1 MATGVIKGRVVIEG
15 VIECL
20 SGLRVGVGQETMEI
34 GGLDMPVI
42 RDPLSGEPYIPG
54 SSLKGKLRSLL
65 ERVRLAELVSTG
77 A

>member
-34 GGLDMPVI
+34 GGLI
-42 RDPLSGEPYIPG
+42 CLLYGTLSGEPYIPG
-54 SSLKGKLRSLL
+54 SSPWVLRSLL
-65 ERVRLAELVSTG
+65 SALG
-77 A
+77 